1 MKRYLESIKLCFAYY
16 KQPLCL
22 RDVSFTVSKGKKI
35 LILGVAE
42 VGKTTLVKAISGFD
56 NTYMGEVRFD
66 GKNIK
71 TIPDNE
77 KKFSLL
83 LAEPVFLSGSIR
95 KNIDYLCEVESIEK
109 LSPEQLKVVFN
120 QFGFTKDERE
130 KIKNLSLLEKRKLAV
145 IRAYLKKPNAVFID
159 DQFEGLNKEECTS
172 LQNAINVLCSGDVTM
187 VFASGGESY
196 LKNRAFFNGLG
207 FESVLY
213 LGLLKSYNYKDVD
226 EFLSKKI
233 NVGVLEFCDDFTP
246 ITGVVVKQNGAYY
259 FKQGDLM
266 RKFDKMFY
274 DKLSLLSLVDGED
287 ENVTL
292 AIKNDIST
300 KNLSDAEF
308 NKYLKLGDFLLFSEL
323 DGSRVI

>member
-1 MKRYLESIKLCFAYY
+1 MKRYFESIKLCFAYY

-22 RDVSFTVSKGKKI
+22 RDVSFSVSKGKKI

-56 NTYMGEVRFD
+56 STYMGEVRFD

-83 LAEPVFLSGSIR
+83 LAEPVFLSGNIR

-109 LSPEQLKVVFN
+109 ISPEQLKVLFDK
-120 QFGFTKDERE
+120 FGFVKDESE

-145 IRAYLKKPNAVFID
+145 IRAYLKKPNAVFVD
-159 DQFEGLNKEECTS
+159 DQFEGLNDDECLS
-172 LQNAINVLCSGDVTM
+172 LQKDIEILCDSDVTM

-196 LKNRAFFNGLG
+196 LKNKAFFNGLG

-226 EFLSKKI
+226 EFLNKKI

-246 ITGVVVKQNGAYY
+246 IKGVVFKQNGAYY

-266 RKFDKMFY
+266 RKFDKSFY
-274 DKLSLLSLVDGED
+274 DKLSLLSLVEGED
-287 ENVTL
+287 ENATL
-292 AIKNDIST
+292 AIKNEIDT
-300 KNLSDAEF
+300 NNLSDAEF
-308 NKYLKLGDFLLFSEL
+308 NKYLKLGEFFLFSDL